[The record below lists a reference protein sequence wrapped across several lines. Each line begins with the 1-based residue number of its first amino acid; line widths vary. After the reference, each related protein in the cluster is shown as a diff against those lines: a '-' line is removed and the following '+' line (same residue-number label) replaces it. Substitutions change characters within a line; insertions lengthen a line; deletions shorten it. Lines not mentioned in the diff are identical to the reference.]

1 MRFTTHEKNL
11 ATLFVA
17 RQVRTSVVKHAT
29 SLINS
34 FCSNVAKQVAR
45 LTVAQKKTKTKQFC
59 TLFLY
64 IFLPLFCTTTTWN
77 FLVKR
82 IVEELSFSPWWPL
95 AFLSF
100 LPLLHNNFHA
110 FLPTKVVSFVFYLS
124 LYPFLCYPRPLWQLS
139 IHLYM
144 DAVYNWQAIVIFH
157 VHGLLPCLSI
167 VLVNMTFEIALH
179 VGGGRKYGRTEG
191 HVITKISCIHR
202 DSWCSLPVLRARKSF
217 AIK

>member
-1 MRFTTHEKNL
+1 MRFTTHEKNF

-59 TLFLY
+59 TCSTLFLY
-64 IFLPLFCTTTTWN
+64 IFLALFCTTTTWN

-82 IVEELSFSPWWPL
+82 FVEEMSFSPWWPL

-124 LYPFLCYPRPLWQLS
+124 LQPFFVIRVRFGSCQFIFIWMPYITDRLLS
-139 IHLYM
+139 FSM
-144 DAVYNWQAIVIFH
+144 SMGSCH
-157 VHGLLPCLSI
+157 VL
-167 VLVNMTFEIALH
+167 A
-179 VGGGRKYGRTEG
+179 
-191 HVITKISCIHR
+191 
-202 DSWCSLPVLRARKSF
+202 
-217 AIK
+217 